1 MTPQHTATENGS
13 LFAAQSGRTFAQVSR
28 ALANEVRHWKTLYA
42 RFRQA
47 CRRQVLDFLIDV
59 HACAPM
65 R

>member
-1 MTPQHTATENGS
+1 MTPQHTATGNGS
-13 LFAAQSGRTFAQVSR
+13 LFAAQSGRASARACR
-28 ALANEVRHWKTLYA
+28 ALADEVRHWKSLYA

-59 HACAPM
+59 HACVPM